1 MEHDGTMNLA
11 ANLRRDYARMIKND
25 EKEENKKNSLAVQ
38 SSNPAWHKHVGK
50 VEVGVVES
58 AEEPNERSKANDV
71 RHDG

>member
-50 VEVGVVES
+50 VEVGVV
-58 AEEPNERSKANDV
+58 
-71 RHDG
+71 